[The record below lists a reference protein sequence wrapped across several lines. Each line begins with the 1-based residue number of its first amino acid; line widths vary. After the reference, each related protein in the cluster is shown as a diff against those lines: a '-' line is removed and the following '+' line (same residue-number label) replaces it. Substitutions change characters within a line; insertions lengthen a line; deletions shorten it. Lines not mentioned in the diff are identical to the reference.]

1 MSGAEAVPDYP
12 QQLRLDD
19 RVVVVLGAGAGIG
32 RQTSHA
38 LAQAGAT
45 VVCVGRRIEPVEAVA
60 KEIGGHAVTADVVR
74 RDGMEHVFAEA
85 GRIGPVSGLVDIVGR
100 GLMGPVLS
108 YDEDRYDEQFDV
120 VLRHAFLALRVGGQA
135 IAEAGGGAMVF
146 IGSISGHTFSAGQ
159 TLYGAAKAAL
169 HRMVESAGHEFAPLG
184 VRVNAVAPGITH
196 TPRLDALVDE
206 AGWATVDANIPR
218 GSAGSASEIAGPV
231 LFLMSDLATYLTGQ
245 TITVDGG
252 LTGSFPGPF

>member
-1 MSGAEAVPDYP
+1 VSSPEAVPDYP
-12 QQLRLDD
+12 NQLRLDG

-32 RQTSHA
+32 RQCSHA

-60 KEIGGHAVTADVVR
+60 KEIGGFAVTADVIR
-74 RDGMEHVFAEA
+74 SDGMEHVFAEA

-108 YDEDRYDEQFDV
+108 YDEARYDEQFDV

-159 TLYGAAKAAL
+159 TVYGAAKAAL
-169 HRMVESAGHEFAPLG
+169 HRMVESAGHELAPLG

-196 TPRLDALVDE
+196 TPRLDALVDD
-206 AGWATVDANIPR
+206 AGWARVDGYVPR
-218 GSAGSASEIAGPV
+218 GSAGRASEIAGPV
-231 LFLMSDLATYLTGQ
+231 LFLMSDLASYLTGQ

-252 LTGSFPGPF
+252 LTGSFPSPF